1 MSKPRRN
8 RQTKEALNPAAGGH
22 DALIVELVKHL
33 ARAAAER
40 DYDRLHRSNAPGKTK
55 TRQDG

>member
-8 RQTKEALNPAAGGH
+8 GQTKEARNPAAGGH
-22 DALIVELVKHL
+22 DLLIMELVRLL

-40 DYDRLHRSNAPGKTK
+40 DYDRLHRSNARGKT
-55 TRQDG
+55 TTLEDG